1 MGFVTK
7 PILGNGIRHKTYFGE
22 WGSSQNLFW
31 GKSHLFWG
39 MGFVTKPISGN
50 GIRHKTYVGEWGSSQ
65 KLFWGVGFVTKP
77 ILGNGVRHKTYFGEW
92 DSSQNLFW
100 GMGFV
105 TKPILGKIP
114 FILGNEIRHEISSGD
129 SSHKLCSGNRIRQK
143 AFFGKWNPGFK
154 LGARAF
160 FGLGICFIS
169 FALRKGIP

>member
-7 PILGNGIRHKTYFGE
+7 P
-22 WGSSQNLFW
+22 
-31 GKSHLFWG
+31 
-39 MGFVTKPISGN
+39 M
-50 GIRHKTYVGEWGSSQ
+50 
-65 KLFWGVGFVTKP
+65 
-77 ILGNGVRHKTYFGEW
+77 LGNGVRHKSYFGEW
-92 DSSQNLFW
+92 DLSQNLFW

-105 TKPILGKIP
+105 TKPILGN
-114 FILGNEIRHEISSGD
+114 GIRHEISSGD

>member
-1 MGFVTK
+1 MAPIGFVKNPIQTRHKLGFQKWVSKMGFVTK

-31 GKSHLFWG
+31 G
-39 MGFVTKPISGN
+39 M
-50 GIRHKTYVGEWGSSQ
+50 E
-65 KLFWGVGFVTKP
+65 FVTKP
-77 ILGNGVRHKTYFGEW
+77 ILGNG
-92 DSSQNLFW
+92 
-100 GMGFV
+100 
-105 TKPILGKIP
+105 
-114 FILGNEIRHEISSGD
+114 IRHEISSGD